1 MMHTDDRQLSPLK
14 TGGVLGSWPIVS
26 WLILFLLPEIFVL
39 IQRYSKL
46 SNMIN

>member
-1 MMHTDDRQLSPLK
+1 MHTNDRQLSPLK